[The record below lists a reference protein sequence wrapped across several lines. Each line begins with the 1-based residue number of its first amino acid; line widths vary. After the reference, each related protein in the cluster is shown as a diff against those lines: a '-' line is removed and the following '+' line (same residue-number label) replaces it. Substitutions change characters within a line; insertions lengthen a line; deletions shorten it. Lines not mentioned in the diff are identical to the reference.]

1 MGRFNFAFI
10 VCVLSVNEGMAPGEM
25 EIIFATEYGFRM
37 CSPFRLGSRDERRFG
52 DPAKNFLFSQPNGED
67 QSPRSEMNAT
77 NGILLNNQICVRH
90 CSSLRQFG

>member
-1 MGRFNFAFI
+1 MRAWR
-10 VCVLSVNEGMAPGEM
+10 PGEM
-25 EIIFATEYGFRM
+25 EIIFAAEYGFRM

-67 QSPRSEMNAT
+67 QSPRSEMSAT
-77 NGILLNNQICVRH
+77 NGILLSNQICVRH